1 MYKPTLEHIKDTSAC
16 LGTAILVGVISG
28 LTAYA
33 LYMMIL

>member
-1 MYKPTLEHIKDTSAC
+1 MYKPTLEQLTDTCAC